1 MSREARNFFPEF
13 NIRLYDKNSE
23 SDYFFFLHQNHNI
36 FFSNIGNQN
45 IFLEKNHNPP
55 FKLNGRSLIDMLD
68 AKSAFDVVRHTNL
81 IRKLYHYRISTRSIL
96 LIDSLYRN
104 ATTKIKWKGHI
115 SEEFKIEQG
124 DRQGGTL
131 SADLY
136 KIYINQLLD
145 LMQESN
151 LGAKIGNINCM
162 LCPHLCRRHS
172 FSRQQP
178 FRHTNFGK
186 YCL

>member
-1 MSREARNFFPEF
+1 
-13 NIRLYDKNSE
+13 
-23 SDYFFFLHQNHNI
+23 
-36 FFSNIGNQN
+36 
-45 IFLEKNHNPP
+45 
-55 FKLNGRSLIDMLD
+55 MLD

-81 IRKLYHYRISTRSIL
+81 IRKLYHYRISTQSIL

-104 ATTKIKWKGHI
+104 ATTKIKWKDQL

-162 LCPHLCRRHS
+162 LCPHLCRRYC
-172 FSRQQP
+172 FSRKQP